1 MQFQSSFSHCFK
13 QKITTLSLKGNF
25 LSNQGTIEES
35 GKRQKSEVTKKK
47 NLPTKSPH
55 PPRNVTRTVPREG
68 LTAMCTFLTP
78 IPCPAMPSHAHLC
91 PAMPK
96 EMQASRVHA
105 RQPWGL
111 NNAYG
116 SGMVWLT
123 GLDVMEFRH

>member
-78 IPCPAMPSHAHLC
+78 IPCPAMPSYAQPC
-91 PAMPK
+91 PRRCKPPEYM
-96 EMQASRVHA
+96 R
-105 RQPWGL
+105 
-111 NNAYG
+111 G
-116 SGMVWLT
+116 SHG
-123 GLDVMEFRH
+123 D